1 MVGVGLD
8 GFIVIGFYPVALPL
22 TFYDLGIMMHPAL
35 TQQFDLSGRVALVT
49 GGSGA
54 LGRAMARGLA
64 LAGARV
70 ALLAR
75 RPEKLEAAVAE
86 ILQNGGEALALSG
99 DVLDQ
104 KALERARE
112 VLLQHWGRLDIL
124 VNSAGGNVPEA
135 TLHPGQNI
143 FSLTEAAFR
152 AVIDLNLM
160 GTILPTLV
168 FGEVMARQRQGVIV
182 NISSMAAT
190 RVLTRVVGYS
200 AAKAAVENF
209 TRWMAVELARTYGE
223 GLRVNAIA
231 PGFFLGEQNRHLL
244 VHEDGSL
251 TERGQA
257 ILAHTPM
264 GRFGE
269 ADDLIGTLIWL
280 CSDASRFVTGVVV
293 PVDGG
298 FSIFTGI

>member
-1 MVGVGLD
+1 MH
-8 GFIVIGFYPVALPL
+8 A
-22 TFYDLGIMMHPAL
+22 DLV
-35 TQQFDLSGRVALVT
+35 QQFDLSGRVALVT

-64 LAGARV
+64 MAGARV

-75 RPEKLEAAVAE
+75 RPERLQEAVAE
-86 ILQNGGEALALSG
+86 IEQLGGEALALPG
-99 DVLDQ
+99 DVLDR
-104 KALERARE
+104 ASLEKARE
-112 VLLQHWGRLDIL
+112 TLLSHWDRLDIL
-124 VNSAGGNVPEA
+124 VNGAGGNVREA
-135 TLHPGQNI
+135 TLEPGHAV
-143 FSLTEAAFR
+143 FELTEEAFR
-152 AVIDLNLM
+152 KVIDLNLM
-160 GTILPTLV
+160 GTILPTLI
-168 FGEVMARQRQGVIV
+168 FGEVMARQRRGVIV
-182 NISSMAAT
+182 NVSSMAAT
-190 RVLTRVVGYS
+190 RILTRVVGYS

-244 VHEDGSL
+244 LREDGSL

-257 ILAHTPM
+257 IIAHTPM

-269 ADDLIGTLIWL
+269 ADDLIGTLVWL

>member
-1 MVGVGLD
+1 MSMH
-8 GFIVIGFYPVALPL
+8 A
-22 TFYDLGIMMHPAL
+22 DLV
-35 TQQFDLSGRVALVT
+35 QQFDLSGRVALVT

-64 LAGARV
+64 MAGARV

-75 RPEKLEAAVAE
+75 RPERLQEAVAE
-86 ILQNGGEALALSG
+86 IEQLGGEALALPG
-99 DVLDQ
+99 DVLDR
-104 KALERARE
+104 ASLEKARE
-112 VLLQHWGRLDIL
+112 TLLRYWDRLDIL
-124 VNSAGGNVPEA
+124 VNGAGGNVREA
-135 TLHPGQNI
+135 TLEPGHAV
-143 FSLTEAAFR
+143 FELTEEAFR
-152 AVIDLNLM
+152 KVIDLNLM
-160 GTILPTLV
+160 GTILPTLI
-168 FGEVMARQRQGVIV
+168 FGEVMARQRRGVIV
-182 NISSMAAT
+182 NVSSMAAT
-190 RVLTRVVGYS
+190 RILTRVVGYS

-244 VHEDGSL
+244 LREDGSL

-257 ILAHTPM
+257 IIAHTPM

-269 ADDLIGTLIWL
+269 ADDLIGTLVWL

>member
-1 MVGVGLD
+1 MSMH
-8 GFIVIGFYPVALPL
+8 A
-22 TFYDLGIMMHPAL
+22 DLV
-35 TQQFDLSGRVALVT
+35 QQFDLSGRVALVT

-64 LAGARV
+64 MAGARV

-75 RPEKLEAAVAE
+75 RPERLQEAVAE
-86 ILQNGGEALALSG
+86 IKQLGGEALALPG
-99 DVLDQ
+99 DVLDR
-104 KALERARE
+104 ASLEKARE
-112 VLLQHWGRLDIL
+112 TLLRRWDRLDIL
-124 VNSAGGNVPEA
+124 VNGAGGNVREA
-135 TLHPGQNI
+135 TLEPGHAV
-143 FSLTEAAFR
+143 FELTEEAFR
-152 AVIDLNLM
+152 KVIDLNLM
-160 GTILPTLV
+160 GTILPTLI
-168 FGEVMARQRQGVIV
+168 FGEVMARQRRGVIV
-182 NISSMAAT
+182 NVSSMAAT
-190 RVLTRVVGYS
+190 RILTRVVGYS

-244 VHEDGSL
+244 LREDGSL

-257 ILAHTPM
+257 IIAHTPM

-269 ADDLIGTLIWL
+269 ADDLIGTLVWL

>member
-1 MVGVGLD
+1 MGMH
-8 GFIVIGFYPVALPL
+8 A
-22 TFYDLGIMMHPAL
+22 DLV
-35 TQQFDLSGRVALVT
+35 QQFDLSGRVALVT

-64 LAGARV
+64 MAGARV

-75 RPEKLEAAVAE
+75 RPERLQEAVAE
-86 ILQNGGEALALSG
+86 IEQLGGEALALPG
-99 DVLDQ
+99 DVLDR
-104 KALERARE
+104 ASLEKARE
-112 VLLQHWGRLDIL
+112 TLLRRWDRLDIL
-124 VNSAGGNVPEA
+124 VNGAGGNVREA
-135 TLHPGQNI
+135 TLEPGHAV
-143 FSLTEAAFR
+143 FELTEEAFR
-152 AVIDLNLM
+152 KVIDLNLM
-160 GTILPTLV
+160 GTILPTLI
-168 FGEVMARQRQGVIV
+168 FGEVMARQRRGVIV
-182 NISSMAAT
+182 NVSSMAAT
-190 RVLTRVVGYS
+190 RILTRVVGYS

-244 VHEDGSL
+244 LREDGSL

-269 ADDLIGTLIWL
+269 ADDLIGTLVWL

>member
-1 MVGVGLD
+1 
-8 GFIVIGFYPVALPL
+8 
-22 TFYDLGIMMHPAL
+22 MMHPAL

>member
-1 MVGVGLD
+1 MSMH
-8 GFIVIGFYPVALPL
+8 A
-22 TFYDLGIMMHPAL
+22 DLV
-35 TQQFDLSGRVALVT
+35 QQFDLSGRVALVT

-64 LAGARV
+64 MAGARV

-75 RPEKLEAAVAE
+75 RPERLQEAVAE
-86 ILQNGGEALALSG
+86 IEQLGGEALALPG
-99 DVLDQ
+99 DVLDR
-104 KALERARE
+104 ASLEKARE
-112 VLLQHWGRLDIL
+112 TLLRRWDRLDIL
-124 VNSAGGNVPEA
+124 VNGAGGNVREA
-135 TLHPGQNI
+135 TLEPGHAV
-143 FSLTEAAFR
+143 FELTEEAFR
-152 AVIDLNLM
+152 KVIDLNLM
-160 GTILPTLV
+160 GTILPTLI
-168 FGEVMARQRQGVIV
+168 FGEVMARQRRGVIV
-182 NISSMAAT
+182 NVSSMAAT
-190 RVLTRVVGYS
+190 RILTRVVGYS

-244 VHEDGSL
+244 LREDGSL

-269 ADDLIGTLIWL
+269 ADDLIGTLVWL

>member
-1 MVGVGLD
+1 MSMH
-8 GFIVIGFYPVALPL
+8 A
-22 TFYDLGIMMHPAL
+22 DLV
-35 TQQFDLSGRVALVT
+35 QQFDLSGRVALVT

-64 LAGARV
+64 MAGARV

-75 RPEKLEAAVAE
+75 RPERLQEAVAE
-86 ILQNGGEALALSG
+86 IEQLGGEALALPG
-99 DVLDQ
+99 DVLDR
-104 KALERARE
+104 ASLEKARE
-112 VLLQHWGRLDIL
+112 TLLRRWDRLDIL
-124 VNSAGGNVPEA
+124 VNGAGGNVREA
-135 TLHPGQNI
+135 TLEPGHAV
-143 FSLTEAAFR
+143 FELTEEAFR
-152 AVIDLNLM
+152 KVIDLNLM
-160 GTILPTLV
+160 GTILPTLI
-168 FGEVMARQRQGVIV
+168 FGEVMARQRRGVIV
-182 NISSMAAT
+182 NVSSMAAT
-190 RVLTRVVGYS
+190 RILTRVVGYS

-244 VHEDGSL
+244 LREDGSL

-257 ILAHTPM
+257 IIAHTRM
-264 GRFGE
+264 GLFGE
-269 ADDLIGTLIWL
+269 ADDLIGTLVWL

>member
-1 MVGVGLD
+1 M
-8 GFIVIGFYPVALPL
+8 I
-22 TFYDLGIMMHPAL
+22 HPSLA
-35 TQQFDLSGRVALVT
+35 QQFDLTGRIALVT

-54 LGRAMARGLA
+54 LGRAMAHGLA

-75 RPEKLEAAVAE
+75 RPDKLEAAVAE
-86 ILQNGGEALALSG
+86 IMQSGGEALALQG

-104 KALERARE
+104 SSLRQARE
-112 VLLQHWGRLDIL
+112 KLLEHWGRLDIL
-124 VNSAGGNVPEA
+124 VNGAGGNVREA
-135 TLHPGQNI
+135 TLNPSQPI

-152 AVIDLNLM
+152 NVIDLNLM

-168 FGEVMARQRQGVIV
+168 FGEVMAHQRQGVIV
-182 NISSMAAT
+182 NVSSMAAT

-209 TRWMAVELARTYGE
+209 TRWMAVELARTYGA

-244 VHEDGSL
+244 LREDGSL

-269 ADDLIGTLIWL
+269 TDDLIGTLIWL

-293 PVDGG
+293 PIDGG

>member
-1 MVGVGLD
+1 MSMH
-8 GFIVIGFYPVALPL
+8 A
-22 TFYDLGIMMHPAL
+22 DLV
-35 TQQFDLSGRVALVT
+35 QQFDLSGRVALVT

-64 LAGARV
+64 MAGARV

-75 RPEKLEAAVAE
+75 RPERLQEAVAE
-86 ILQNGGEALALSG
+86 IEQLGGEALALPG
-99 DVLDQ
+99 DVLDR
-104 KALERARE
+104 ASLEKARE
-112 VLLQHWGRLDIL
+112 TLLSHWDRLDIL
-124 VNSAGGNVPEA
+124 VNGAGGNVREA
-135 TLHPGQNI
+135 TLEPGHTV
-143 FSLTEAAFR
+143 FELTEEAFR
-152 AVIDLNLM
+152 RVIDLNLM
-160 GTILPTLV
+160 GTILPTLI
-168 FGEVMARQRQGVIV
+168 FGEVMARQRRGVIV
-182 NISSMAAT
+182 NVSSMAAT
-190 RVLTRVVGYS
+190 RILTRVVGYS

-244 VHEDGSL
+244 LREDGSL

-257 ILAHTPM
+257 IIAHTPM

-269 ADDLIGTLIWL
+269 ADDLIGTLVWL

>member
-1 MVGVGLD
+1 
-8 GFIVIGFYPVALPL
+8 
-22 TFYDLGIMMHPAL
+22 
-35 TQQFDLSGRVALVT
+35 
-49 GGSGA
+49 
-54 LGRAMARGLA
+54 MARGLA

>member
-1 MVGVGLD
+1 MGMH
-8 GFIVIGFYPVALPL
+8 A
-22 TFYDLGIMMHPAL
+22 DLV
-35 TQQFDLSGRVALVT
+35 QQFDLSGRVALVT

-64 LAGARV
+64 MAGARV

-75 RPEKLEAAVAE
+75 RPERLQEAVAE
-86 ILQNGGEALALSG
+86 IEQLGGEALALPG
-99 DVLDQ
+99 DVLDR
-104 KALERARE
+104 ASLEKARE
-112 VLLQHWGRLDIL
+112 TLLSHWDRLDIL
-124 VNSAGGNVPEA
+124 VNGAGGNVREA
-135 TLHPGQNI
+135 TLEPGHTV
-143 FSLTEAAFR
+143 FELTEEAFR
-152 AVIDLNLM
+152 RVIDLNLM
-160 GTILPTLV
+160 GTILPTLI
-168 FGEVMARQRQGVIV
+168 FGEVMARQRRGVIV
-182 NISSMAAT
+182 NVSSMAAT
-190 RVLTRVVGYS
+190 RILTRVVGYS

-244 VHEDGSL
+244 LREDGSL

-269 ADDLIGTLIWL
+269 ADDLIGTLVWL

>member
-1 MVGVGLD
+1 MSMH
-8 GFIVIGFYPVALPL
+8 A
-22 TFYDLGIMMHPAL
+22 DLV
-35 TQQFDLSGRVALVT
+35 QQFDLSGRVALVT

-64 LAGARV
+64 MAGARV

-75 RPEKLEAAVAE
+75 RPERLQEAVAE
-86 ILQNGGEALALSG
+86 IEQLGGEALALPG
-99 DVLDQ
+99 DVLDR
-104 KALERARE
+104 ASLEKARE
-112 VLLQHWGRLDIL
+112 TLLRRWDRLDIL
-124 VNSAGGNVPEA
+124 VNGAGGNVREA
-135 TLHPGQNI
+135 TLEPGHAV
-143 FSLTEAAFR
+143 FELTEEAFR
-152 AVIDLNLM
+152 KVIDLNLM
-160 GTILPTLV
+160 GTILPTLI
-168 FGEVMARQRQGVIV
+168 FGEVMARQRRGVIV
-182 NISSMAAT
+182 NVSSMAAT
-190 RVLTRVVGYS
+190 RILTRVVGYS

-209 TRWMAVELARTYGE
+209 TRWMAVELARSYGE

-244 VHEDGSL
+244 LREDGSL

-257 ILAHTPM
+257 IIAHTPM

-269 ADDLIGTLIWL
+269 ADDLIGTLVWL

>member
-1 MVGVGLD
+1 MGMH
-8 GFIVIGFYPVALPL
+8 A
-22 TFYDLGIMMHPAL
+22 DLV
-35 TQQFDLSGRVALVT
+35 QQFDLSGRVALVT

-64 LAGARV
+64 MAGARV

-75 RPEKLEAAVAE
+75 RPERLQEAVAE
-86 ILQNGGEALALSG
+86 IEQLGGEALALPG
-99 DVLDQ
+99 DVLDR
-104 KALERARE
+104 ASLEKARE
-112 VLLQHWGRLDIL
+112 TLLSHWDRLDIL
-124 VNSAGGNVPEA
+124 VNGAGGNVREA
-135 TLHPGQNI
+135 TLEPGHTV
-143 FSLTEAAFR
+143 FELTEEAFR
-152 AVIDLNLM
+152 RVIDLNLM
-160 GTILPTLV
+160 GTILPTLI
-168 FGEVMARQRQGVIV
+168 FGEVMARQRRGVIV
-182 NISSMAAT
+182 NVSSMAAT
-190 RVLTRVVGYS
+190 RILTRVVGYS

-244 VHEDGSL
+244 LREDGSL

-269 ADDLIGTLIWL
+269 ADDLIGTLVWL

-298 FSIFTGI
+298 FSIYTGI

>member
-1 MVGVGLD
+1 MH
-8 GFIVIGFYPVALPL
+8 A
-22 TFYDLGIMMHPAL
+22 DLV
-35 TQQFDLSGRVALVT
+35 QQFDLSGRVALVT

-64 LAGARV
+64 MAGARV

-75 RPEKLEAAVAE
+75 RPERLQEAVAE
-86 ILQNGGEALALSG
+86 IKQLGGEALALPG
-99 DVLDQ
+99 DVLDR
-104 KALERARE
+104 ASLEKARE
-112 VLLQHWGRLDIL
+112 TLLRRWDRLDIL
-124 VNSAGGNVPEA
+124 VNGAGGNVREA
-135 TLHPGQNI
+135 TLEPGHAV
-143 FSLTEAAFR
+143 FELTEEAFR
-152 AVIDLNLM
+152 KVIDLNLM
-160 GTILPTLV
+160 GTILPTLI
-168 FGEVMARQRQGVIV
+168 FGEVMARQRRGVIV
-182 NISSMAAT
+182 NVSSMAAT
-190 RVLTRVVGYS
+190 RILTRVVGYS

-244 VHEDGSL
+244 LREDGSL

-257 ILAHTPM
+257 IIAHTPM

-269 ADDLIGTLIWL
+269 ADDLIGTLVWL

>member
-1 MVGVGLD
+1 MGMH
-8 GFIVIGFYPVALPL
+8 A
-22 TFYDLGIMMHPAL
+22 DLV
-35 TQQFDLSGRVALVT
+35 QQFDLSGRVALVT

-64 LAGARV
+64 MAGARV

-75 RPEKLEAAVAE
+75 RPERLQEAVAE
-86 ILQNGGEALALSG
+86 IEQLGGEALALPG
-99 DVLDQ
+99 DVLDR
-104 KALERARE
+104 ASLEKARE
-112 VLLQHWGRLDIL
+112 TLLRRWDRLDIL
-124 VNSAGGNVPEA
+124 VNGAGGNVREA
-135 TLHPGQNI
+135 TLEPGHTV
-143 FSLTEAAFR
+143 FELTEEAFR
-152 AVIDLNLM
+152 RVIDLNLM
-160 GTILPTLV
+160 GTILPTLI
-168 FGEVMARQRQGVIV
+168 FGEVMARQRRGVIV
-182 NISSMAAT
+182 NVSSMAAT
-190 RVLTRVVGYS
+190 RILTRVVGYS

-244 VHEDGSL
+244 LREDGSL

-269 ADDLIGTLIWL
+269 ADDLIGTLVWL

-298 FSIFTGI
+298 FSIYTGI

>member
-1 MVGVGLD
+1 MH
-8 GFIVIGFYPVALPL
+8 A
-22 TFYDLGIMMHPAL
+22 DLV
-35 TQQFDLSGRVALVT
+35 QQFDLSGRVALVT

-64 LAGARV
+64 MAGARV

-75 RPEKLEAAVAE
+75 RPERLQEAVAE
-86 ILQNGGEALALSG
+86 IEQLGGEALALPG
-99 DVLDQ
+99 DVLDR
-104 KALERARE
+104 ASLEKARE
-112 VLLQHWGRLDIL
+112 TLLSHWDRLDIL
-124 VNSAGGNVPEA
+124 VNGAGGNVREA
-135 TLHPGQNI
+135 TLEPGHTV
-143 FSLTEAAFR
+143 FELTEEAFR
-152 AVIDLNLM
+152 RVIDLNLM
-160 GTILPTLV
+160 GTILPTLI
-168 FGEVMARQRQGVIV
+168 FGEVMARQRRGVIV
-182 NISSMAAT
+182 NVSSMAAT
-190 RVLTRVVGYS
+190 RILTRVVGYS

-244 VHEDGSL
+244 LREDGSL

-257 ILAHTPM
+257 IIAHTPM

-269 ADDLIGTLIWL
+269 ADDLIGTLVWL

>member
-1 MVGVGLD
+1 MRMH
-8 GFIVIGFYPVALPL
+8 A
-22 TFYDLGIMMHPAL
+22 DLV
-35 TQQFDLSGRVALVT
+35 QQFDLSGRVALVT

-64 LAGARV
+64 MAGARV

-75 RPEKLEAAVAE
+75 RPERLQEAVAE
-86 ILQNGGEALALSG
+86 IEQLGGEALALPG
-99 DVLDQ
+99 DVLDR
-104 KALERARE
+104 ASLEKTRE
-112 VLLQHWGRLDIL
+112 TLLRHWDRLDIL
-124 VNSAGGNVPEA
+124 VNGAGGNVREA
-135 TLHPGQNI
+135 TLDPGHAI
-143 FSLTEAAFR
+143 FELTEEAFR
-152 AVIDLNLM
+152 KVIDLNLM
-160 GTILPTLV
+160 GTILPTLI
-168 FGEVMARQRQGVIV
+168 FGEVMARQRRGAIV
-182 NISSMAAT
+182 NVSSMAAT
-190 RVLTRVVGYS
+190 RILTRVVGYS

-209 TRWMAVELARTYGE
+209 TRWMAVELARTYGA

-244 VHEDGSL
+244 LREDGSL

-257 ILAHTPM
+257 IIAHTPM

-269 ADDLIGTLIWL
+269 ADDLIGTLVWL

>member
-1 MVGVGLD
+1 M
-8 GFIVIGFYPVALPL
+8 
-22 TFYDLGIMMHPAL
+22 MMHPAL

>member
-1 MVGVGLD
+1 MGMH
-8 GFIVIGFYPVALPL
+8 A
-22 TFYDLGIMMHPAL
+22 DLV
-35 TQQFDLSGRVALVT
+35 QQFDLSGRVALVT

-64 LAGARV
+64 MAGARV

-75 RPEKLEAAVAE
+75 RPERLQEAVAE
-86 ILQNGGEALALSG
+86 IEQLGGEALALPG
-99 DVLDQ
+99 DVLDR
-104 KALERARE
+104 ASLEKARE
-112 VLLQHWGRLDIL
+112 TLLRYWDRLDIL
-124 VNSAGGNVPEA
+124 VNGAGGNVREA
-135 TLHPGQNI
+135 TLEPGHAV
-143 FSLTEAAFR
+143 FELTEEAFR
-152 AVIDLNLM
+152 KVIDLNLM
-160 GTILPTLV
+160 GTILPTLI
-168 FGEVMARQRQGVIV
+168 FGEVMARQRRGVIV
-182 NISSMAAT
+182 NVSSMAAT
-190 RVLTRVVGYS
+190 RILTRVVGYS

-209 TRWMAVELARTYGE
+209 TRWMAVELARSYGE

-244 VHEDGSL
+244 LREDGSL

-269 ADDLIGTLIWL
+269 ADDLIGTLVWL

-298 FSIFTGI
+298 FSIYTGI

>member
-1 MVGVGLD
+1 MGMH
-8 GFIVIGFYPVALPL
+8 A
-22 TFYDLGIMMHPAL
+22 DLA
-35 TQQFDLSGRVALVT
+35 QQFDLSGRVALVT

-64 LAGARV
+64 MAGARV

-75 RPEKLEAAVAE
+75 RPERLQEAVAE
-86 ILQNGGEALALSG
+86 IEQLGGEALALPG
-99 DVLDQ
+99 DVLDR
-104 KALERARE
+104 ASLEKARE
-112 VLLQHWGRLDIL
+112 TLLGHWDRLDIL
-124 VNSAGGNVPEA
+124 VNGAGGNVREA
-135 TLHPGQNI
+135 TLEPGHTV
-143 FSLTEAAFR
+143 FELTEEAFR
-152 AVIDLNLM
+152 RVIDLNLM
-160 GTILPTLV
+160 GTILPTLI
-168 FGEVMARQRQGVIV
+168 FGEVMARQRRGVIV
-182 NISSMAAT
+182 NVSSMAAT
-190 RVLTRVVGYS
+190 RILTRVVGYS

-244 VHEDGSL
+244 LREDGSL

-257 ILAHTPM
+257 IIAHTPM

-269 ADDLIGTLIWL
+269 ADDLIGTLVWL

-298 FSIFTGI
+298 FSIYTGI

>member
-1 MVGVGLD
+1 MSMH
-8 GFIVIGFYPVALPL
+8 A
-22 TFYDLGIMMHPAL
+22 DLV
-35 TQQFDLSGRVALVT
+35 QQFDLSGRVALVT

-64 LAGARV
+64 MAGARV

-75 RPEKLEAAVAE
+75 RPERLQEAVAE
-86 ILQNGGEALALSG
+86 IEQLGGEALALPG
-99 DVLDQ
+99 DVLDR
-104 KALERARE
+104 ASLEKARE
-112 VLLQHWGRLDIL
+112 TLLSHWDRLDIL
-124 VNSAGGNVPEA
+124 VNGAGGNVREA
-135 TLHPGQNI
+135 TLEPGHTV
-143 FSLTEAAFR
+143 FELTEEAFR
-152 AVIDLNLM
+152 KVIDLNLM
-160 GTILPTLV
+160 GTILPTLI
-168 FGEVMARQRQGVIV
+168 FGEVMARQRRGVIV
-182 NISSMAAT
+182 NVSSMAAT
-190 RVLTRVVGYS
+190 RILTRVVGYS

-244 VHEDGSL
+244 LREDGSL

-269 ADDLIGTLIWL
+269 ADDLIGTLVWL

>member
-1 MVGVGLD
+1 MH
-8 GFIVIGFYPVALPL
+8 A
-22 TFYDLGIMMHPAL
+22 DLV
-35 TQQFDLSGRVALVT
+35 QQFDLSGRVALVT

-64 LAGARV
+64 MAGARV

-75 RPEKLEAAVAE
+75 RPERLQEAVAE
-86 ILQNGGEALALSG
+86 IEQLGGEALALPG
-99 DVLDQ
+99 DVLDR
-104 KALERARE
+104 ASLEKARE
-112 VLLQHWGRLDIL
+112 TLLRRWDRLDIL
-124 VNSAGGNVPEA
+124 VNGAGGNVREA
-135 TLHPGQNI
+135 TLEPGHAV
-143 FSLTEAAFR
+143 FELTEEAFR
-152 AVIDLNLM
+152 KVIDLNLM
-160 GTILPTLV
+160 GTILPTLI
-168 FGEVMARQRQGVIV
+168 FGEVMARQRRGVIV
-182 NISSMAAT
+182 NVSSMAAT
-190 RVLTRVVGYS
+190 RILTRVVGYS

-244 VHEDGSL
+244 LREDGSL

-269 ADDLIGTLIWL
+269 ADDLIGTLVWL

>member
-1 MVGVGLD
+1 
-8 GFIVIGFYPVALPL
+8 
-22 TFYDLGIMMHPAL
+22 MHPAL

-54 LGRAMARGLA
+54 LGCAMGRGLA